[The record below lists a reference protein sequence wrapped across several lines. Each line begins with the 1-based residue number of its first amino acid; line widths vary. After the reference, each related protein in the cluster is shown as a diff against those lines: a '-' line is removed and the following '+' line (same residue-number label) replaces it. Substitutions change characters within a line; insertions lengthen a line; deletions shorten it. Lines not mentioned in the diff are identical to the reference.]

1 MVQDRRSNKQVERLY
16 DDNTYLTKD
25 GVSEF
30 KAQDICYH
38 MTPYRS
44 FNLKT
49 NPLIIVVDRF
59 GMCLVNL

>member
-1 MVQDRRSNKQVERLY
+1 LY
-16 DDNTYLTKD
+16 DDNAFIKD

-30 KAQDICYH
+30 KSHDICYH

-44 FNLKT
+44 FDLKT